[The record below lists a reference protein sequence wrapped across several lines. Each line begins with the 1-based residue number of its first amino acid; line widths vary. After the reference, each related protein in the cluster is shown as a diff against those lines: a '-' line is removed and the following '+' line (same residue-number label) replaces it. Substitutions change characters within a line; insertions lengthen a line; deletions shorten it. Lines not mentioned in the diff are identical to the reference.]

1 MVMIMMVR
9 ARDTLLRLSTRRSAG
24 ETIMKRRAAL
34 KLLGLTLVLP
44 ATIARTASSTI
55 RLVVPLPAGSANDY
69 MARVIAPYLGS
80 SLAQTVVVDNK
91 PGANGV
97 IGMQEMLRSAP
108 DGNTVLHG
116 SVSHLALNVAVVKN
130 LPYDP
135 RRDLMPI
142 AGVSMT
148 NHVFVV
154 AASSP
159 AHTFPDFIA
168 YAKQHPGLSVG
179 YSTSLVQM
187 QIAAL
192 SKSAGIE
199 LLPVPYKGTPEALTD
214 LLGGRLDATFLDPGT
229 ALTQVKGGQVRAL
242 AVSSLKRNP
251 LTPDWPA
258 ISETLPGFDF
268 SSWTALVGPASM
280 SRERVNAINAA
291 TNKALKQQTVVDKF
305 AQGGLIPFIKTPDE
319 LKALI
324 DAETARW
331 IKLAREAHI
340 RPE

>member
-1 MVMIMMVR
+1 
-9 ARDTLLRLSTRRSAG
+9 
-24 ETIMKRRAAL
+24 
-34 KLLGLTLVLP
+34 
-44 ATIARTASSTI
+44 
-55 RLVVPLPAGSANDY
+55 
-69 MARVIAPYLGS
+69 MARAIAPYLSS

-97 IGMQEMLRSAP
+97 IGMQEMLRSPP

-130 LPYDP
+130 LPYDR

-154 AASSP
+154 KSSFS
-159 AHTFPDFIA
+159 AHTFWDFIT
-168 YAKQHPGLSVG
+168 YAKQHAGLSVG

-187 QIAAL
+187 QFAAMC
-192 SKSAGIE
+192 KSAGVE
-199 LLPVPYKGTPEALTD
+199 LLPVPYKGTPETLTD

-258 ISETLPGFDF
+258 ISEALPGYDF
-268 SSWTALVGPASM
+268 SSWTASVGPVRM
-280 SRERVNAINAA
+280 SRERVNEINAA
-291 TNKALKQQTVVDKF
+291 INGALKQQAVVAKF
-305 AQGGLIPFIKTPDE
+305 AQGGLIPFIKTPNE

-324 DAETARW
+324 DTETAKW
-331 IKLAREAHI
+331 MKLASEANI